1 MANEKNVN
9 VNASG
14 ANDPTA
20 GEAISNVDKDSARFR
35 EFIHVIFYIC
45 KLAGFKIDGRVTFV
59 DKRTGKVWK

>member
-1 MANEKNVN
+1 MANEINFN
-9 VNASG
+9 INASG
-14 ANDPTA
+14 VNVFTGGD
-20 GEAISNVDKDSARFR
+20 AISNVDKDSARFR